1 VKQLSNMH
9 PGEST
14 TKSFP
19 GTAAMPPD
27 APISSAAGTLADV
40 RNVTAPAR
48 RNQGYLQWGVAG
60 VLAALTALIVVRLA
74 MVDGLLRSVSI
85 DGPSMAPAFAGANYR
100 VTCDDCRFVF
110 RCDATNVP
118 GSGLAVCPNCGYG
131 ENHLTANSL
140 QPGEQVLIDRWK
152 HLGREPKRGEVVAAR
167 LTSSP
172 GELVVKRI
180 AALPG
185 EQLEIRGGDL
195 YIDGQ
200 IVRKSITELRE
211 VRVLVHDHAFAPQKT
226 PDLPPRWQ
234 AANSPSKW
242 EGQGHTFE
250 ITATADDFDWLEYHH
265 WRCTES
271 SAPRTQAVP
280 ILDNDSFNQNL
291 SRQLNPVTDV
301 LLSCRVKATGDG
313 PLALAVIDGSE
324 RFEVHIEPKAQRVAL
339 LQNGRRIL
347 QQPLGINLSR
357 HESSIEFG
365 LCDQQVLLAVA
376 GRTVFL
382 RPYERQG
389 APQSDVLNPL
399 VIGARDM
406 TATISGLRVWR
417 DLYYLEPLDTPRP
430 WKADQPLAS
439 GQFALLGDN
448 PPASI
453 DFRRWP
459 GGRGVSQADI
469 LGPVTRPC
477 WGRAE

>member
-1 VKQLSNMH
+1 MH

-19 GTAAMPPD
+19 GTAAMPPA
-27 APISSAAGTLADV
+27 APISPAAVTLADV
-40 RNVTAPAR
+40 RSVTAPAR
-48 RNQGYLQWGVAG
+48 RNRVYLQWGVAG

-74 MVDGLLRSVSI
+74 MVDGLLRSVTI
-85 DGPSMAPAFAGANYR
+85 DGPSMAPQFVGANYR
-100 VTCDDCRFVF
+100 VTCGDCRFVF
-110 RCDATNVP
+110 RCDAMNVP
-118 GSGLAVCPNCGYG
+118 SSGLAVCPNCGYR
-131 ENHLTANSL
+131 ENPLTADSL

-172 GELVVKRI
+172 GELVVKRV

-185 EQLEIRGGDL
+185 ERLEIRGGDL

-211 VRVLVHDHAFAPQKT
+211 VRVLIHDHAFSPQKT

-242 EGQGHTFE
+242 ERQGRLLA
-250 ITATADDFDWLEYHH
+250 ITATGENFDWLEYHH

-301 LLSCRVKATGDG
+301 LLTCRVQATGAG
-313 PLALAVIDGSE
+313 QLALVVMDGNE
-324 RFEVHIEPKAQRVAL
+324 RFEIRIEPIGKRIKL
-339 LQNGRRIL
+339 LQNDREISE
-347 QQPLGINLSR
+347 QPLGVNLSR
-357 HESSIEFG
+357 HLTTVEFG

-376 GRTVFL
+376 GRSVF
-382 RPYERQG
+382 RQPYERQG

-399 VIGARDM
+399 VIGARDV
-406 TATISGLRVWR
+406 TATISDLQIWR
-417 DLYYLEPLDTPRP
+417 DLYYMEPLDTPRP
-430 WKADQPLAS
+430 WQADQPLAS

-448 PPASI
+448 PPASD

-459 GGRGVSQADI
+459 GGGGVSQSDI
-469 LGPVTRPC
+469 LGPVSRPF